1 MDWFKIFVQ
10 IMNDEL
16 VAQLQKR
23 LKAIVKDDVFSEES
37 ISVILL
43 DWHSKQVQ
51 WNKKR
56 TRMEFCVDAHISS
69 FQNKDSMLD
78 LGSDVN
84 IFPRKTWEAL
94 GKTKLVF
101 SPFNCE
107 WKINIVFFLL
117 VD

>member
-43 DWHSKQVQ
+43 D
-51 WNKKR
+51 
-56 TRMEFCVDAHISS
+56 
-69 FQNKDSMLD
+69 
-78 LGSDVN
+78 
-84 IFPRKTWEAL
+84 
-94 GKTKLVF
+94 
-101 SPFNCE
+101 
-107 WKINIVFFLL
+107 
-117 VD
+117 